1 MPPFAHETWFTDHSD
16 VDWSFA
22 TETTT
27 LVLLATAVIATGVV
41 RIASYFW
48 NGADVPVLA
57 RLVPWMPFA
66 VRIHLA
72 VALMGLVAM
81 GSFLSP
87 AMDLPT
93 NFYGVL
99 LGVLMVLVAI
109 AMVSGYFAR
118 EAGLLLVA
126 LGPLGILEFGLVDVL
141 ARVDM
146 LGLALFVVLAG
157 PGRWSADAES
167 GRARLPQVSD
177 MAKAVWALKLAVGA
191 ALIVVAFQEKLA
203 NPAMGLAFL
212 DEHPEFNVAQSLLG
226 LGWSDLEFLRV
237 AGAIEVLFGLL
248 VISGA
253 MPQLC
258 VIAAGIPFNATLW
271 FFGTVELIGHLPVYG
286 AMLVLLVLGSDPDMR
301 PAVRA
306 LAPPF
311 GGLRKD
317 RDHARRPGAPAHD
330 P

>member
-1 MPPFAHETWFTDHSD
+1 M
-16 VDWSFA
+16 
-22 TETTT
+22 TETAT
-27 LVLLATAVIATGVV
+27 LVLLAAAVIATVVV
-41 RIASYFW
+41 RIASSFW
-48 NGADVPVLA
+48 NGADVPLLA

-81 GSFLSP
+81 GDFLSP

-93 NFYGVL
+93 SFFGVL

-109 AMVSGYFAR
+109 AMVVGYRVR

-126 LGPLGILEFGLVDVL
+126 LGPLGMLEFGVVDVL

-146 LGLALFVVLAG
+146 LGLALFVVLSGA
-157 PGRWSADAES
+157 GRWSADAEL
-167 GRARLPQVSD
+167 GRVPEPQVRD
-177 MAKAVWALKLAVGA
+177 YAQAVWALKLAVGT

-203 NPAMGLAFL
+203 DPAMGLAFL

-226 LGWSDLEFLRV
+226 LGMSDLEFLRA

-258 VIAAGIPFNATLW
+258 VVAAGIPFNATLW

-286 AMLVLLVLGSDPDMR
+286 AMLVLLVFGSHPELR

-306 LAPPF
+306 LRPPF
-311 GGLRKD
+311 GGLGED
-317 RDHARRPGAPAHD
+317 RHHARRPGAPAHD